1 MYCLVFRLGLPASL
15 DAELPQLLTGLG
27 SINYSVIAL
36 HEQSKFDFP
45 VVPRD

>member
-1 MYCLVFRLGLPASL
+1 MYCLVFWLGLPASL

-27 SINYSVIAL
+27 SINYSVIA
-36 HEQSKFDFP
+36 EQSKFDFP